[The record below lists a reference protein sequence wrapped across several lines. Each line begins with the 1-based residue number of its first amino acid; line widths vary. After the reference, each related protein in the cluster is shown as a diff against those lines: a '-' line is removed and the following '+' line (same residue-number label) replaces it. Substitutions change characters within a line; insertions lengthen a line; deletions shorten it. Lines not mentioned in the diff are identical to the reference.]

1 MRCPPISQH
10 HRRGRRAGAE
20 ASRLINETGHAPRI
34 GAGNGALGQTT
45 ARGSGARPAHWD
57 RQRCIGADNGPGI
70 RGTPRALGQATVH
83 WGRQIAY
90 SNACFPAPMRLT
102 VLGGALQPWSRA
114 TECGQKGA
122 VGAQIRP
129 TGIISGADRLRP
141 THAPLALR
149 FHSDTAIRVGGSAGL
164 SRTAALFSE
173 RYHTFTGIPV
183 PATAQ
188 RTRET
193 LEFRGKVF
201 ANHPQQAR
209 LPFENTT
216 SLAKH
221 PEPPSLDHSA
231 LRDKGTSSASTS
243 PARSWANAGPHWGR
257 KQRIGAGNRSLGQA
271 NNLPQCGLTCPN
283 GTRGAREGAVRAQ

>member
-20 ASRLINETGHAPRI
+20 ASRLINEAGHAPRI
-34 GAGNGALGQTT
+34 GAGNGALGQET
-45 ARGSGARPAHWD
+45 ARGSGARPAHWG
-57 RQRCIGADNGPGI
+57 RQRRIGADNGPGI
-70 RGTPRALGQATVH
+70 RGTPRTLGQATAH

-102 VLGGALQPWSRA
+102 VLGGALRPWSRA
-114 TECGQKGA
+114 TEYAQERA
-122 VGAQIRP
+122 VGAQIIDGDHQRRRQTASNTRP
-129 TGIISGADRLRP
+129 VGAPFSQRYRDPRGRLR
-141 THAPLALR
+141 
-149 FHSDTAIRVGGSAGL
+149 GL

-193 LEFRGKVF
+193 LGFRGKVF

-257 KQRIGAGNRSLGQA
+257 KRRVGAGNGSLGQA
-271 NNLPQCGLTCPN
+271 NNLPQCRLTCPN
-283 GTRGAREGAVRAQ
+283 AD